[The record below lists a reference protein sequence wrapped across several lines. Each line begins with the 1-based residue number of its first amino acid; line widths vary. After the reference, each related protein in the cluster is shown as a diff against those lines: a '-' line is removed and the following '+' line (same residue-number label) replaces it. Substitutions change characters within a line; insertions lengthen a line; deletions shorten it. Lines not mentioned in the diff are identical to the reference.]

1 MVGLSEPSV
10 SILTPADL
18 EHLTG
23 AKRAATQRR
32 VLDNAG
38 IRYVRRLDG
47 SPALTWEAVNAVL
60 AANPSKAENYEE
72 PKLDFLH
79 GPKAQRR

>member
-1 MVGLSEPSV
+1 MSAF
-10 SILTPADL
+10 LTVTDV

-23 AKRAATQRR
+23 AKRAAFQRR
-32 VLDNAG
+32 VLDKAG
-38 IRYVRRLDG
+38 IRYVKRLDG

-60 AANPSKAENYEE
+60 AGNQPVTGDDEQPN
-72 PKLDFLH
+72 LDFLN